1 MILYHGTN
9 ADFDRISLAIGLR
22 YKDFGRGFY
31 ATPDRKTAVR
41 MAQKKARLFG
51 GTPTL
56 ITYELDE
63 AALPSNLKIKRF
75 PETATVEWFLFV
87 DANRDR
93 KNDKPIHDYDIVI
106 GPIANDGV
114 VLQLTNYREGYLL
127 ARRGCPPASRPLP
140 GPAVLLRN
148 RACPTLTPQNQ
159 RRNRMK
165 QPTHHQIANYLTDY
179 ALSELVKYVMEDTG
193 CSIEAAMERVY
204 NSPLMTALQDEE
216 GELYVQSPAYLYEQM
231 KKQAA
236 EDIAGR

>member
-9 ADFDRISLAIGLR
+9 ADFERISLTTGLR
-22 YKDFGRGFY
+22 YKDFGWGFSL
-31 ATPDRKTAVR
+31 TPDRKTAIR

-63 AALPSNLKIKRF
+63 TALTSDLKIKRF

-114 VLQLTNYREGYLL
+114 VLQLTNYREGIYS
-127 ARRGCPPASRPLP
+127 P
-140 GPAVLLRN
+140 
-148 RACPTLTPQNQ
+148 
-159 RRNRMK
+159 
-165 QPTHHQIANYLTDY
+165 
-179 ALSELVKYVMEDTG
+179 E
-193 CSIEAAMERVY
+193 EAAR
-204 NSPLMTALQDEE
+204 LLQDC
-216 GELYVQSPAYLYEQM
+216 YLDQQYYFGTERALGFLR
-231 KKQAA
+231 KTNV
-236 EDIAGR
+236 ETV